1 MSPLFGVG
9 VKIPYL
15 MIIIA
20 IFLFSANVAVVEP
33 TQEQQ
38 QQQQPLMNSTLDSD
52 NYTEETT
59 AVLVASDLRS
69 DLYSP
74 ENVQKIDGKGISQ
87 LEIFGDSM
95 LPTLSTGDV
104 IYIAANETFETIQP
118 GKVVVFRTLNDRYQS
133 VFVAHRIQELL
144 LSPTIEE
151 DDTTTLWL
159 ASGDADPRPN
169 FNDLVL
175 ESNYI
180 GTALEATKKGT
191 NFAQPIEPAP
201 PKAMIIT
208 TLNEDEERD
217 IISSDDEDISDLAE
231 TITSTI
237 IEEESGSDG
246 NIDTLLSEDEPLQD
260 EPLINTRPPSP
271 PSGETSSPPP
281 T

>member
-33 TQEQQ
+33 TQEE
-38 QQQQPLMNSTLDSD
+38 QQQPLMDSTFDSD
-52 NYTEETT
+52 NDPEEAT
-59 AVLVASDLRS
+59 AVAVGSDLRS

-74 ENVQKIDGKGISQ
+74 GNVQKIDGKGISQ
-87 LEIFGDSM
+87 LEIVGDSM

-118 GKVVVFRTLNDRYQS
+118 GKVVVFRTLNDSYQS

-144 LSPTIEE
+144 LSPTIQEE
-151 DDTTTLWL
+151 DNTATTLWL

-180 GTALEATKKGT
+180 GTALEVAKKGT
-191 NFAQPIEPAP
+191 SFAQPIEPTP
-201 PKAMIIT
+201 PKATIIT

-217 IISSDDEDISDLAE
+217 VISSDDEDISDLAE

-246 NIDTLLSEDEPLQD
+246 NIDTLLSEDEPPQD
-260 EPLINTRPPSP
+260 EPLITTRPPSP
-271 PSGETSSPPP
+271 PSGETSLPPA
-281 T
+281 

>member
-38 QQQQPLMNSTLDSD
+38 QQQPLMNSTLDSD
-52 NYTEETT
+52 NYNEEAT
-59 AVLVASDLRS
+59 AVVVASDLRS

-74 ENVQKIDGKGISQ
+74 ENVQKIAGKGISQ
-87 LEIFGDSM
+87 LEIVGDSM

-151 DDTTTLWL
+151 ENDNTTLLL

-180 GTALEATKKGT
+180 GTALEVTKKGT

-201 PKAMIIT
+201 PKATIIT

-260 EPLINTRPPSP
+260 EPLLITTRPPSP
-271 PSGETSSPPP
+271 PSGETSPPP
-281 T
+281 A